1 MAKAI
6 LMPKQGITVE
16 NCFLGEWHVKIGDPV
31 KLGTILFDYE
41 TDKAVFECPSEVE
54 GTVLAV
60 LREQG
65 DIVPVLT
72 PVAVI
77 GAPGEDVSTFLSAK
91 PAAKTPSQTESA
103 PKEAVPSPAG
113 SGQAAVYQASGE
125 IHASPRAKI
134 LAEKQNIDLRTVLPT
149 GPQGRILEMDVR
161 NASVAEAI
169 AVPAT
174 PAPDLPYT
182 VEELT
187 NIRKIIGKAM
197 SESLASMAQLTHT
210 LSYDASD
217 VLKYHAWL
225 KKEMETSGLPKITL
239 NDIVI
244 YAVSRVLHGFRE
256 LNGHLVNGTTMHYF
270 KQVNMGVAT
279 DTPRGLMVPTLFGAD
294 QKTLAEIANAS
305 KDIIAKAVS
314 GKIDPDLLKNGSFTI
329 SNLGTLDIEHFTP
342 IINPPQTG
350 ILGVNTIQARVRFDA
365 SGQPEFY
372 RAMGLSL
379 TYDHRAIDGA
389 GASRFLKELKE
400 YLQEFSVRIGREP
413 IGLR

>member
-16 NCFLGEWHVKIGDPV
+16 TCFLGEWHVKIGDTV
-31 KLGTILFDYE
+31 STGSILFDYE

-65 DIVPVLT
+65 DIVTVLT

-77 GAPGEDVSTFLSAK
+77 GAPGEDISAFLTVKPVVKKTAEIEASSKESVSSAAI
-91 PAAKTPSQTESA
+91 PQT
-103 PKEAVPSPAG
+103 VG
-113 SGQAAVYQASGE
+113 VYQARGE
-125 IHASPRAKI
+125 THASPRAKK

-149 GPQGRILEMDVR
+149 GPKGRILEMDVR
-161 NASVAEAI
+161 NASVSESI
-169 AVPAT
+169 APA
-174 PAPDLPYT
+174 PSPDLPYT

-197 SESLASMAQLTHT
+197 SESLTSMAQLTHT
-210 LSYDASD
+210 LSYDATD
-217 VLKYHAWL
+217 VLKYHSWL
-225 KKEMETSGLPKITL
+225 KKEIDLSGLPKITL

-256 LNGHLVNGTTMHYF
+256 LNGHLINGTTMHYF

-294 QKTLAEIANAS
+294 QKTLVEIANAS
-305 KDIIAKAVS
+305 KDIITKAVS

-350 ILGVNTIQARVRFDA
+350 ILGVNTILARVRFDA
-365 SGQPEFY
+365 SGNPEFY

>member
-16 NCFLGEWHVKIGDPV
+16 TCFLGEWHVKVGDVVSIG
-31 KLGTILFDYE
+31 TMLFDYE
-41 TDKAVFECPSEVE
+41 TDKAVFECPSELE
-54 GTVLAV
+54 GTVLAL

-77 GAPGEDVSTFLSAK
+77 GAPGEDVSAYLTAK
-91 PAAKTPSQTESA
+91 PAVKTVAKTEVATN
-103 PKEAVPSPAG
+103 EAVSSPAI
-113 SGQAAVYQASGE
+113 SSTANVYQAVGE
-125 IHASPRAKI
+125 IFASPRAKK
-134 LAEKQNIDLRTVLPT
+134 LAEKQNIDLRTVAPS
-149 GPQGRILEMDVR
+149 GPKGRILEMDVR
-161 NASVAEAI
+161 NASVLTGDI
-169 AVPAT
+169 LS
-174 PAPDLPYT
+174 PAPTVELPYT

-197 SESLASMAQLTHT
+197 AESLSSMAQLTHS
-210 LSYDASD
+210 LSYDATD
-217 VLKYHAWL
+217 VLQYSAWL
-225 KKEMETSGLPKITL
+225 KKEMTISGLPKITL

-256 LNGHLVNGTTMHYF
+256 LNGHLINGTTMHYF

-294 QKTLAEIANAS
+294 QKTLVEIANAS
-305 KDIIAKAVS
+305 KDLIAKAVS

-350 ILGVNTIQARVRFDA
+350 ILGVNTILARVRFDA
-365 SGQPEFY
+365 AGNPEFY